1 MTDAELL
8 TVVKGDLQLLTNSN
22 DAYLEK
28 LLQFAKSAM
37 QREGIEY
44 VVGDIECEM
53 IRCHYAAYLFRKRG
67 GESTSMPRFLRY
79 ELNQLLFS
87 QKTAVSEEGGNNDV

>member
-44 VVGDIECEM
+44 NEGDIECEM
-53 IRCHYAAYLFRKRG
+53 ICCHYAAYLFRKRG
-67 GESTSMPRFLRY
+67 GENTSMPRFLRY

-87 QKTAVSEEGGNNDV
+87 QKTERW